1 VPDITKLLSPKSVAV
16 IGASSDTRGLRGRIL
31 EVMLGHPY
39 AGAIYPVS
47 RSAAEVQ
54 GRKAYASV
62 ADVPMPIDLA
72 VLIIPAT
79 FVPEELERC
88 GRAGIKAAT
97 ILSSG
102 FAEEPGE
109 AGARMQNDIRA
120 IAARYDMAVSGPNNE
135 GFANIPA
142 ALCPTFSPA
151 ADIKAGALASE
162 RPLGRRQVSV
172 ISQSGGLGFAF
183 LDRARGRNLLFRYI
197 VTTGNEACLE
207 ASDFLDHL
215 IDEGRTDVF
224 LLLLEDVKT
233 PDKFRHAA
241 DKALA
246 AGKPLIVAT
255 IGDSA
260 RGARAVAA
268 HPAANAGS
276 AAEYRAMFE
285 DHGAVVGRDFDE
297 MLDLATGFV
306 ACGDKLPAG
315 KRVAIV
321 TSSGG
326 GGVWMADACV
336 RAGLDVPELDRAT
349 RAAIDAHLPSYGTS
363 QNPIDTTAQG
373 VHQLGYAAFAQLA
386 AQSPLVDGVILIVTA
401 RHANFLIK
409 DQPQLT
415 ALGRETEKPVLVW
428 SYTLPAEQS
437 VAILTEAGYP
447 LFTNAETCARTLR
460 ALADY
465 RATREALL
473 RTPPAKAAE

>member
-1 VPDITKLLSPKSVAV
+1 
-16 IGASSDTRGLRGRIL
+16 
-31 EVMLGHPY
+31 
-39 AGAIYPVS
+39 
-47 RSAAEVQ
+47 
-54 GRKAYASV
+54 
-62 ADVPMPIDLA
+62 
-72 VLIIPAT
+72 
-79 FVPEELERC
+79 
-88 GRAGIKAAT
+88 
-97 ILSSG
+97 
-102 FAEEPGE
+102 
-109 AGARMQNDIRA
+109 
-120 IAARYDMAVSGPNNE
+120 
-135 GFANIPA
+135 
-142 ALCPTFSPA
+142 
-151 ADIKAGALASE
+151 
-162 RPLGRRQVSV
+162 
-172 ISQSGGLGFAF
+172 
-183 LDRARGRNLLFRYI
+183 
-197 VTTGNEACLE
+197 
-207 ASDFLDHL
+207 
-215 IDEGRTDVF
+215 
-224 LLLLEDVKT
+224 
-233 PDKFRHAA
+233 
-241 DKALA
+241 
-246 AGKPLIVAT
+246 
-255 IGDSA
+255 
-260 RGARAVAA
+260 
-268 HPAANAGS
+268 
-276 AAEYRAMFE
+276 MFE